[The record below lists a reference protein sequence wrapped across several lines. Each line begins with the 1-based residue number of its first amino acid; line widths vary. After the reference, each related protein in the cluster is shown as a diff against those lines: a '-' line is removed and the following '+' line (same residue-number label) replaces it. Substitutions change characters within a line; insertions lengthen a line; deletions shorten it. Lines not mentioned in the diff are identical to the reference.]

1 MISMNSIRV
10 AALCCLLPL
19 CVGCANSGGTYRGQ
33 SPMGAGPYGPGHQG
47 CPTCAVGGGAGCGN
61 GSCSTGGCGNGGY
74 GNGGCGNGGYGDPY
88 AGYSNGPGGP
98 NDWYPTHR
106 HHFHYTPPKNLVY
119 PAQNQP
125 TAMVQYPYYT
135 VKGPSDFFLGAFDKK
150 SPSY

>member
-1 MISMNSIRV
+1 MSLKSIHV

-33 SPMGAGPYGPGHQG
+33 SPMSAAGPHGPGQQG
-47 CPTCAVGGGAGCGN
+47 CPTCAIDGGAGGY
-61 GSCSTGGCGNGGY
+61 GGPYAGNGGY
-74 GNGGCGNGGYGDPY
+74 GGGPGGPGN
-88 AGYSNGPGGP
+88 PGGP

-135 VKGPSDFFLGAFDKK
+135 NKGPSDFFYGAFDKK